1 MPARAI
7 QSATISFGLV
17 SIPIKLFTAASS
29 ESVSFHLFHQ
39 KCSGRVKQQYTCPV
53 DSEIVPRSEMV
64 RGYEYAKDQYV
75 LFTEEELDALESP
88 KNNSLEILE
97 FVPLDSVDL
106 LYVAKTYY
114 LGPDKGGDKAY
125 KLLSDSMTRTQRV
138 AVGRFWTRGKE
149 QLVLIRPYKVG
160 LVLHYVYYANEVRA
174 FDEVDTGATS
184 KFSPVESE
192 LADRLIEQLTTDK
205 FHPERYRD
213 TYNDRLR
220 EAIEQKVA
228 GQQIHISQEQP
239 SAQIIDLFEAL
250 KRSLQVEPANDQ
262 PNRQTQPGANEV
274 VGAQKTE
281 ENLDQVPAS
290 EAAQPAAANTAV
302 TKAKPPKK
310 AEPRAPRRSQKP
322 ATG

>member
-17 SIPIKLFTAASS
+17 SIPTKLYTAASS
-29 ESVSFHLFHQ
+29 ESVSFHYLHA
-39 KCSGRVKQQYTCPV
+39 KCSGRMKQQYLCPV
-53 DSEIVPRSEMV
+53 DSEVVERKDMV

-97 FVPLDSVDL
+97 FVPLQTVDL

-125 KLLSDSMTRTQRV
+125 KLLSDSMTRTQKV

-149 QLVLIRPYKVG
+149 QLVLLRPYKNG

-174 FDEVDTGATS
+174 FDEVDTGATGT
-184 KFSPVESE
+184 FTPVEAE
-192 LADRLIEQLTTDK
+192 LADKLIEQLTTAGFRPD
-205 FHPERYRD
+205 RYKD
-213 TYNDRLR
+213 TYNDRIR

-228 GQQIHISQEQP
+228 GQQIHVSHQQP
-239 SAQIIDLFEAL
+239 TAQIIDLFEAL
-250 KRSLQVEPANDQ
+250 KRSLKTESAPGQ
-262 PNRQTQPGANEV
+262 PSA
-274 VGAQKTE
+274 VGAVPSPKTE
-281 ENLDQVPAS
+281 SATEQPS
-290 EAAQPAAANTAV
+290 AAEVAGEKAAR

-310 AEPRAPRRSQKP
+310 AEPRAARRTAKP

>member
-1 MPARAI
+1 M
-7 QSATISFGLV
+7 
-17 SIPIKLFTAASS
+17 
-29 ESVSFHLFHQ
+29 
-39 KCSGRVKQQYTCPV
+39 KQQYLCPV
-53 DSEIVPRSEMV
+53 DAEVVERSEMV

-75 LFTEEELDALESP
+75 LFTEEELDKLESP

-125 KLLSDSMTRTQRV
+125 KLLSDSMTRTQKV

-149 QLVLIRPYKVG
+149 QLVLLRPYKVG

-174 FDEVDTGATS
+174 FDEIDTGATS
-184 KFSPVESE
+184 TFSPVESE
-192 LADRLIEQLTTDK
+192 LADKLIEQLTTEK
-205 FHPERYRD
+205 FHPDRYRD

-228 GQQIHISQEQP
+228 GQQIHVSHQQP
-239 SAQIIDLFEAL
+239 TAQIVDLFEAL
-250 KRSLQVEPANDQ
+250 KRSLGVAPANDQ
-262 PNRQTQPGANEV
+262 PNQQQAQAAPEAEV
-274 VGAQKTE
+274 AK
-281 ENLDQVPAS
+281 
-290 EAAQPAAANTAV
+290 PAAK
-302 TKAKPPKK
+302 KAAARPPKK
-310 AEPRAPRRSQKP
+310 AEPRESRRAAKP

>member
-17 SIPIKLFTAASS
+17 SIPTKLYTAASS
-29 ESVSFHLFHQ
+29 ESVSFNYLHK
-39 KCSGRVKQQYTCPV
+39 KCAGRMKQQYFCPA
-53 DSEIVPRSEMV
+53 DSEIVERSEMV

-97 FVPLDSVDL
+97 FVPLQTVDL

-125 KLLSDSMTRTQRV
+125 KLLADSMTRTKKV
-138 AVGRFWTRGKE
+138 AVGRYWTRGKE
-149 QLVLIRPYKVG
+149 QLVLLRPYKNG

-174 FDEVDTGATS
+174 FDEVDTGATGT
-184 KFSPVESE
+184 FTPVESN
-192 LADRLIEQLTTDK
+192 LADKLIEQLTTDG
-205 FHPERYRD
+205 FEPDRYRD
-213 TYNDRLR
+213 TYTDRVR

-228 GQQIHISQEQP
+228 GQQIHVSHQQP
-239 SAQIIDLFEAL
+239 TAQIIDLFEAL
-250 KRSLQVEPANDQ
+250 KRSLKTDSAPEQASAAEVAQSLKTNSA
-262 PNRQTQPGANEV
+262 PGQSNAEV
-274 VGAQKTE
+274 
-281 ENLDQVPAS
+281 
-290 EAAQPAAANTAV
+290 AAQAPAAS
-302 TKAKPPKK
+302 KAKPPKK
-310 AEPRAPRRSQKP
+310 AEPRAQRRASK

>member
-17 SIPIKLFTAASS
+17 SIPTKLYTAASS
-29 ESVSFHLFHQ
+29 ESISFHYLH
-39 KCSGRVKQQYTCPV
+39 KNCSGRMKQQYFCPADNQV
-53 DSEIVPRSEMV
+53 VERSDMV

-75 LFTEEELDALESP
+75 LFSEEELDALESP

-97 FVPLDSVDL
+97 FVPLRTVDL

-125 KLLSDSMTRTQRV
+125 KLLSDSMTRTQKV

-149 QLVLIRPYKVG
+149 QLVLLRPYKSG

-174 FDEVDTGATS
+174 FDEVDTGATGM
-184 KFSPVESE
+184 FTPLESE
-192 LADRLIEQLTTDK
+192 LADKLIEQLTTEG
-205 FHPERYRD
+205 FHPDRYHD

-228 GQQIHISQEQP
+228 GQQIHVSHQQP
-239 SAQIIDLFEAL
+239 TAQIIDLFEAL
-250 KRSLQVEPANDQ
+250 KRSLNTDSVAEKSSAVDVAVKQVE
-262 PNRQTQPGANEV
+262 
-274 VGAQKTE
+274 
-281 ENLDQVPAS
+281 
-290 EAAQPAAANTAV
+290 AAANQVVEVPANQV
-302 TKAKPPKK
+302 APTKAKPPKK
-310 AEPRAPRRSQKP
+310 AEPRAARRTSKP